1 MAKVIF
7 QDNFLLMGTNYH
19 EKEANK
25 VMAEIG
31 KKSPYWDKDK
41 DFISDYIKSNF
52 KDIYKYYRVSTKDV
66 EIVREP
72 LNRHDP
78 NAIKVMV
85 NKTFVGYFPADL
97 AKRLIPYVKKSSH
110 YQMEATLTGRG
121 GQYKTLK
128 NDLKTVVTKKKDI
141 TYKLRLTILK
151 VDRVSK
157 SKNTGLSESI
167 ASWFLN

>member
-1 MAKVIF
+1 MASSAA
-7 QDNFLLMGTNYH
+7 L
-19 EKEANK
+19 
-25 VMAEIG
+25 
-31 KKSPYWDKDK
+31 YWDKDK

-97 AKRLIPYVKKSSH
+97 AKRLTPYVKKSSH

-157 SKNTGLSESI
+157 SKNAGLLESI